1 MPIPHPDEVLTVSQ
15 LTQSI
20 KSLLE
25 GSYRFVH
32 IRGEISNLRIPSS
45 GHRYF
50 ILKDFSAQIRSVLF
64 RQQERYLSGQVEDG
78 QQVIC
83 HGRVSIYE
91 QRGEYQ
97 LIVDIIEHVGS
108 GSLQIAFEELK
119 RRLAAEGLFDAA
131 KKKPVP
137 AFPQN
142 IIIISSPT
150 GAAIHDFLTVW
161 RRRRSIATIRL
172 MPVRVQGAGA
182 GDEIARAI
190 DRANTVTATDI
201 IVLCRGGGS
210 IEDLWAFNEEV
221 VARAIA
227 GSSVPVVTG
236 IGHEIDF
243 TIADFCADL
252 RAPTPTGAA
261 EHIIPDTGL
270 LAEKLARL
278 EKKLTF
284 SMAQLLAGEERRLD
298 NSNRILARY
307 RENLQGLVL
316 RLDLSVHRFSRACQ
330 LLLRAREQRLAKL
343 QARLSLQTPTHR
355 LRYSGLRLEHL
366 STLLVQQIERILRH
380 RESRL
385 GAQAA
390 LLNSVSPLATLARG
404 YAIVRKKDRQPEDW
418 TVVTR
423 FSEVRPGEEVNILL
437 GQGSLNCEVLETC
450 AEQSPPQPSRILS
463 DGKAGG

>member
-15 LTQSI
+15 LTVSI
-20 KSLLE
+20 KTVLE

-50 ILKDFSAQIRSVLF
+50 ILKDSSAQIRAVLF
-64 RQQERYLSGQVEDG
+64 RQQVRYLGCQLGDG

-83 HGRVSIYE
+83 HGRISVYE

-97 LIVDIIEHVGS
+97 LIVDIVEHIGT
-108 GSLQIAFEELK
+108 GSLQIAYEELK

-131 KKKPVP
+131 NKKPVP
-137 AFPQN
+137 AFPRN
-142 IIIISSPT
+142 IIVISSPT

-161 RRRRSIATIRL
+161 RRRRSPATIRL
-172 MPVRVQGAGA
+172 LPVRVQGAGA
-182 GDEIARAI
+182 GEEIARAI
-190 DRANTVTATDI
+190 DRAGTIAATDI

-227 GSSVPVVTG
+227 GSEVPVVTG

-270 LAEKLARL
+270 LTEKVARL
-278 EKKLTF
+278 EKKLAA
-284 SMAQLLAGEERRLD
+284 SVAQLLADEQRRLD
-298 NSNRILARY
+298 NSNRILGRY
-307 RENLQGLVL
+307 RETLQRLAL

-330 LLLRAREQRLAKL
+330 LLLHGREQRLAEL
-343 QARLSLQTPTHR
+343 QARLSLQTPLHR
-355 LRYSGLRLEHL
+355 LRYGSLRLEHL
-366 STLLVQQIERILRH
+366 SALLVQQIQRILSH
-380 RESRL
+380 REARL
-385 GAQAA
+385 GALAA

-404 YAIVRKKDRQPEDW
+404 YAIVRKEARQPEEW

-423 FSEVRPGEEVNILL
+423 FSEVSRGERVNILL
-437 GQGSLNCEVLETC
+437 SQGSLDCEVLE
-450 AEQSPPQPSRILS
+450 
-463 DGKAGG
+463 

>member
-1 MPIPHPDEVLTVSQ
+1 MQIPHPDEVLTVSQ

-20 KSLLE
+20 KSVLE

-32 IRGEISNLRIPSS
+32 IRGEVSNLRIPTS

-50 ILKDFSAQIRSVLF
+50 ILKDSSAQIRAVLF
-64 RQQERYLSGQVEDG
+64 RQQGRYLGGQLGDG

-83 HGRVSIYE
+83 HGRVSVYE

-97 LIVDIIEHVGS
+97 LLVDIVEQVGT

-137 AFPQN
+137 AFPLN
-142 IIIISSPT
+142 IIVISSPT

-161 RRRRSIATIRL
+161 RRRRSPATIRL
-172 MPVRVQGAGA
+172 LPVRVQGAGA
-182 GDEIARAI
+182 GEEIARAI
-190 DRANTVTATDI
+190 DRASTIAATDI

-227 GSSVPVVTG
+227 GSEVPVVTG

-252 RAPTPTGAA
+252 RTPTPTGAA
-261 EHIIPDTGL
+261 EHIIPDTVL
-270 LAEKLARL
+270 LTEKVARL
-278 EKKLTF
+278 EKKLAA
-284 SMAQLLAGEERRLD
+284 SVAQLLADEQRRLD
-298 NSNRILARY
+298 NSNRILGRY
-307 RENLQGLVL
+307 RESLQRLAL
-316 RLDLSVHRFSRACQ
+316 RLDLSVHRFSSACQ
-330 LLLRAREQRLAKL
+330 LLLHAREQRLAGL
-343 QARLSLQTPTHR
+343 QARLSLQTPLHH
-355 LRYSGLRLEHL
+355 LRYGGLRLQHL
-366 STLLVQQIERILRH
+366 SALLVQQIQRILRH

-385 GAQAA
+385 GALAA

-404 YAIVRKKDRQPEDW
+404 YAIVRKKAGQPEEW

-423 FSEVRPGEEVNILL
+423 FSEVSQGERLNILL
-437 GQGSLNCEVLETC
+437 SQGSLSCEVLETS
-450 AEQSPPQPSRILS
+450 ADHSPASPQP
-463 DGKAGG
+463 APETQ